1 MDTKN
6 SKQHVADATNQL
18 SNARKCLNNAL
29 RNAEKPPE
37 NNQQIQDTL
46 NAVERALQSATA
58 TLTNYKG

>member
-1 MDTKN
+1 MDTEN
-6 SKQHVADATNQL
+6 AKQHVADATNQL

-37 NNQQIQDTL
+37 NKQQIQDTL
-46 NAVERALQSATA
+46 NAVEGALKSATA

>member
-6 SKQHVADATNQL
+6 AKQHVADVTNHL

-29 RNAEKPPE
+29 RNAEKPIE
-37 NNQQIQDTL
+37 NEQQIQDTL
-46 NAVERALQSATA
+46 NAVEVALKSATA

>member
-6 SKQHVADATNQL
+6 AKEHVADVTNHL

-29 RNAEKPPE
+29 RNAEEPIE
-37 NNQQIQDTL
+37 NKQQIQDTL
-46 NAVERALQSATA
+46 NAVEVALQSATA